1 LNTSEVR
8 DLVEQFDVVPLRADW
23 SKPSPEIETMLEK
36 LKSASIPL
44 YAVFPAD
51 RPEQPIVLRDLITK
65 GQVVDALRRA
75 GPSKGAT
82 ATAGAT
88 AMKTK

>member
-1 LNTSEVR
+1 MNTSEVR
-8 DLVEQFDVVPLRADW
+8 DVVEQFGVVPLRADW

-51 RPEQPIVLRDLITK
+51 QPDQPIVLRDLITK
-65 GQVVDALRRA
+65 RQVVDALRRA
-75 GPSKGAT
+75 GPSKGTPA
-82 ATAGAT
+82 AAAAT
-88 AMKTK
+88 AMKTP